1 MRKSR
6 VGAVKRLSYAD
17 AWPAVLFIAGLAAS
31 LALGA
36 YVYHESRAI
45 AHALQPYT
53 SDEIYYVDTARRIL
67 QRIFG
72 VKSVNWWEYSGETN
86 EDYMNTE
93 HPPLGKYIIGAAMLL
108 CGDRPGC
115 WRLPGALEAASIPV
129 MLYLGYSTAG
139 RRLGRP
145 ILGVAAG
152 LAAAAAAAGDKILI
166 EESAVA
172 MLDIHV
178 AFFTGMTVAAAAA
191 GRIRLAYTAAAL
203 AASVKYSG
211 AFIFPALWVAAW
223 FWYRDAAKLAR
234 TIGESLL
241 AALAVQLILWAPLA
255 AKLGGSDWLS
265 WLIQQFGGALGWHTQ
280 ARQSGPPTS
289 PPWLWGL
296 NYNPSYLSYE
306 PVVGGEVSVPL
317 YAVALPLAAG
327 LVVYCWASRCLAVGS
342 HSLAWIILGYVAV
355 YVAGNT
361 TLYSF
366 YAVQLTP
373 AVAGV
378 MGDLAL
384 AVAKPCSGQR
394 SSS

>member
-1 MRKSR
+1 MRKFR
-6 VGAVKRLSYAD
+6 VGPVKRLSYAD
-17 AWPAVLFIAGLAAS
+17 AWPAVLLIAGLAAS
-31 LALGA
+31 LALGV
-36 YVYHESRAI
+36 YVYHESRII

-72 VKSVNWWEYSGETN
+72 VELVNWWDYSGKTY

-93 HPPLGKYIIGAAMLL
+93 HPPLGKYIIGAAMLA
-108 CGDRPGC
+108 CGDRPEC
-115 WRLPGALEAASIPV
+115 WRLPGALEAAAVPV

-145 ILGVAAG
+145 LLGVVAG
-152 LAAAAAAAGDKILI
+152 LAAAAAASGDKILV

-172 MLDIHV
+172 MLDVHV
-178 AFFTGMTVAAAAA
+178 AFFTGMAVAAAAA
-191 GRIRLAYTAAAL
+191 GRIRLAYIAAAL

-211 AFIFPALWVAAW
+211 AFVLPAIWVAAW
-223 FWYRDAAKLAR
+223 FWYRDPLKLAR

-241 AALAVQLILWAPLA
+241 ATLAVQLILWAPLVV
-255 AKLGGSDWLS
+255 KLGGRDWLG

-306 PVVGGEVSVPL
+306 PVIGGEVSVPL
-317 YAVALPLAAG
+317 HAVALPLAVG
-327 LVVYCWASRCLAVGS
+327 LAVYCWASRCLAVGS

-355 YVAGNT
+355 YIAGNT

-366 YAVQLTP
+366 YAIQLTP

-378 MGDLAL
+378 IGDLAL

-394 SSS
+394 

>member
-1 MRKSR
+1 MRKFR

-31 LALGA
+31 LALGV
-36 YVYHESRAI
+36 YVYHESRI
-45 AHALQPYT
+45 VAHALQPYT

-72 VKSVNWWEYSGETN
+72 VEGVEWWEYSGETN

-93 HPPLGKYIIGAAMLL
+93 HPPLGKYIIAAAMLL
-108 CGDRPGC
+108 CGDKPGC
-115 WRLPGALEAASIPV
+115 WRLPGAMEAAAIPV
-129 MLYLGYSTAG
+129 MLYLGYSAAG
-139 RRLGRP
+139 RKLGRP

-152 LAAAAAAAGDKILI
+152 LAAAAAAAGDKILV

-172 MLDIHV
+172 MLDVHV
-178 AFFTGMTVAAAAA
+178 AFFTGIAVAAAAA
-191 GRIRLAYTAAAL
+191 GRIRLAFLAAAL

-211 AFIFPALWVAAW
+211 AFVLPAVWAAAW
-223 FWYRDAAKLAR
+223 FWYRSPLKLAR
-234 TIGESLL
+234 VIGESILT
-241 AALAVQLILWAPLA
+241 ALAVQLVLWAPLA
-255 AKLGGSDWLS
+255 AKLGGSDWLG

-296 NYNPSYLSYE
+296 NYNPSYLSYD
-306 PVVGGEVSVPL
+306 PVIGGEVSVPL
-317 YAVALPLAAG
+317 HAVALPLAAG
-327 LVVYCWASRCLAVGS
+327 LVVYCGVSRCLAAGS
-342 HSLAWIILGYVAV
+342 QSLAWIILGYVAV

-366 YAVQLTP
+366 YAIQLTP

-384 AVAKPCSGQR
+384 AVARPCSGRQ